1 MKTQPEDLKSPLSP
15 IPPAVGPNRGAHPN
29 CDNQRTIHRR
39 NTNLKAQRIE
49 KKPLEPH
56 RIRKIT
62 ASFAFIE
69 HRFLRDGFWSTLDQH
84 QLLLYVFLIIVADRN
99 GLSYYSYDK
108 ICTLLKIAVD
118 DYIVARD
125 ALIQKDLI
133 GFNGH
138 LFQVLSLP
146 DQPVD
151 CAGTPLKSK
160 PDMQK
165 HDPAT
170 IHQLITHRFGKKHD

>member
-1 MKTQPEDLKSPLSP
+1 MTCCLYGCLLRPALQRLVSENKPE
-15 IPPAVGPNRGAHPN
+15 
-29 CDNQRTIHRR
+29 
-39 NTNLKAQRIE
+39 NLPMTMI
-49 KKPLEPH
+49 KKPLYPH
-56 RIRKIT
+56 RVRKIT
-62 ASFAFIE
+62 SSFAFIE

-99 GLSYYSYDK
+99 GQSYYSYDK

-125 ALIQKDLI
+125 ALIEKDLI
-133 GFNGH
+133 GFDGY

-146 DQPVD
+146 DEPVD
-151 CAGTPLKSK
+151 PACAPLKK
-160 PDMQK
+160 KDMQK

-170 IHQLITHRFGKKHD
+170 IHQIIGHSFWRKS